1 MTSNRVGTGVLT
13 ENAEEEEV
21 TEEERVRTERLN
33 PFSFSSASVT
43 LGALCE
49 NSGARSGI
57 MNGGLESL
65 RVGLVVAG
73 RVCFVVR
80 R

>member
-43 LGALCE
+43 LCALCE

-57 MNGGLESL
+57 MNGGLASRSCESS
-65 RVGLVVAG
+65 
-73 RVCFVVR
+73 CCWDSWWR
-80 R
+80 RW